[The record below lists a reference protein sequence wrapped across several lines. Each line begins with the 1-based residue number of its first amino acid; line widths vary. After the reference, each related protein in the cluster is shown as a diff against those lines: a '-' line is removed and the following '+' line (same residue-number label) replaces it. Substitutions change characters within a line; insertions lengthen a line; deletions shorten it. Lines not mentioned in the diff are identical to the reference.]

1 MKYIVNG
8 TECNVLIDR
17 KNNKNTYIKMNGT
30 DIIVTTNYFTS
41 DKKILK
47 ILDENISFLNRAL
60 KKELTKLEKENHFY
74 YLGKAYD
81 VIITPLYDVEFIGDK
96 VYTKDIN
103 FLNKWL
109 NKEMKKIY
117 KEHLDEMYKLFVE
130 DIPYPILKIRFM
142 KTRWGVCNSKN
153 NSVTLNSELIKY
165 DISCLDYVIV
175 HELSHFVHFDHSKDF
190 WNTVEKHFPDYKKYR
205 KMLKD

>member
-1 MKYIVNG
+1 MRYTVNG

-96 VYTKDIN
+96 VYTKGIN

-109 NKEMKKIY
+109 NNEMKRIY
-117 KEHLDEMYKLFVE
+117 KEHLDELYKLFVE

-142 KTRWGVCNSKN
+142 KTRWGVCNRKN

-190 WNTVEKHFPDYKKYR
+190 WNTVEKYFPNYKKYR